1 MVFMIEIV
9 QDEDNRKLVF
19 VLLNC
24 NLFYAKVNNNFSINR
39 LYTYFYKMALRFIRF
54 REIKTTK
61 SCFTII
67 KYEIGWYL
75 WPNGGEVY
83 LHQQ

>member
-1 MVFMIEIV
+1 MKNILYIILKTSSVCGLYIEIV
-9 QDEDNRKLVF
+9 QDEGNRKLVF

-61 SCFTII
+61 
-67 KYEIGWYL
+67 
-75 WPNGGEVY
+75 
-83 LHQQ
+83 